1 MNKIDSMLDYYSGA
15 KAYSLFLLNQFAGD
29 EYDGSY
35 ILDKKNYNAARV
47 SLISNILLGI
57 KEEIVTKAPELKFET
72 QIFADE
78 LAKSVSMIATKAD
91 NGYVI
96 DGYSFSDAATV
107 VAMIRNKL
115 AHGNFMFDLDH
126 NRVILDFA
134 GTSVKLN
141 IDKLATF
148 VIYSLKNYFRRVKM
162 KVCEKSFVMNEK
174 AEKNRTKPLKDSKEV
189 KRVIS
194 NFKKVEVTLKSK
206 DGVIISK
213 DLADMLDEV
222 IDAYKNTT
230 NLKVFTLFKN
240 MVKDKYDF
248 DWNVTRVKFGNLD
261 EFSDSLFE
269 VLKDQ
274 EYTEAVNAIGDKV
287 LKRVTEGKKFSEI
300 GASFNDFI
308 LLEAAYDLQSTDK
321 DKISNYIANKYGNFF
336 VASNEELAAVAVSLF
351 NSLFGYLH
359 DDLLDNENAFTSGD
373 NTGFDYSTL
382 DFSAFNVSY
391 LKPDN
396 GPIDSHKETYMGAS
410 KRLAAIQSKIQ
421 KNTES
426 LNAVTLSGNTKA
438 QAVLS
443 ANLNHDKSLEASMIN
458 DEASAKATYDDAVD
472 YVTDNSL
479 LVYNRGIIN
488 GIRNSIA
495 HGKYTVIQS
504 GSFDDVRILFEDIYE
519 GETTFKADI
528 SIADF
533 LNFIY
538 SSEAKVVAFVKSKKK
553 VNEVSI

>member
-1 MNKIDSMLDYYSGA
+1 MAFFKSNRYQWSENMNKAIMKYAYIFISMAMAIVIMLSSRSLLIKIVIIILQIPVNRMLDRYFFDKFYKNIKIIKLKKLNFLGLNPKIEILIDIYVFCFVYILFSIYILGYDVSFISSKVAKVILILPIILVIIDSLYSKHIDVRKQQDGTIVYGVSYNDNENSSIFGLRVGKFDKGIVIDDYI
-15 KAYSLFLLNQFAGD
+15 F
-29 EYDGSY
+29 YD
-35 ILDKKNYNAARV
+35 
-47 SLISNILLGI
+47 
-57 KEEIVTKAPELKFET
+57 EEIYFTTYSQDFEF
-72 QIFADE
+72 IF
-78 LAKSVSMIATKAD
+78 I
-91 NGYVI
+91 
-96 DGYSFSDAATV
+96 
-107 VAMIRNKL
+107 
-115 AHGNFMFDLDH
+115 
-126 NRVILDFA
+126 
-134 GTSVKLN
+134 
-141 IDKLATF
+141 
-148 VIYSLKNYFRRVKM
+148 
-162 KVCEKSFVMNEK
+162 
-174 AEKNRTKPLKDSKEV
+174 LKDESKIIIRD
-189 KRVIS
+189 KRAVRF
-194 NFKKVEVTLKSK
+194 FK
-206 DGVIISK
+206 D
-213 DLADMLDEV
+213 
-222 IDAYKNTT
+222 
-230 NLKVFTLFKN
+230 

-248 DWNVTRVKFGNLD
+248 DWDVRYVKFDDLD
-261 EFSDSLFE
+261 EFADSLFE

-274 EYTEAVNAIGDKV
+274 EYIEAVNAIGDKI

-321 DKISNYIANKYGNFF
+321 DKISNYIANKYGHFF
-336 VASNEELAAVAVSLF
+336 VASNEELAAASICLF
-351 NSLFGYLH
+351 NTLFGYLH
-359 DDLLDNENAFTSGD
+359 DDLLDNENAFTSED
-373 NTGFDYSTL
+373 NTGFDYSAL
-382 DFSAFNVSY
+382 DFSTFNVSY

-426 LNAVTLSGNTKA
+426 LNAVKLSGNTKA

-443 ANLNHDKSLEASMIN
+443 ANLNNDKILEATMIS
-458 DEASAKATYDDAVD
+458 DVASAKATYDDAVD

-538 SSEAKVVAFVKSKKK
+538 SSEAKVVSFVKSKKK